1 MSVRQIAQRA
11 GVSTAT
17 VSRVINNDP
26 NVSPRVRD
34 RVITAANQARY
45 VPRIGRRSTTNIA
58 FVYTDTCCLSSPFDA
73 ALLQGMSER
82 MEQLGF
88 DLLILGGITAKLPQE
103 TFSQSFMRKGVRGA
117 ILRTTARTRHVC
129 EQIAEEGFP
138 AVVVGERFDHP
149 NVSFIYSD
157 SRASSREAVE
167 HLIALGHRRIAVS
180 VNVVD
185 DSDHADRVAGY
196 RDALSAHHIEI
207 DERLVVRTP
216 AHRLGGEQVIRRLMT
231 TPDRPTAVYLAD
243 PMAAV
248 GALNETQRLDLR
260 VPGDVSIV
268 GFDDAELRFLVHP
281 QMTAVCQDAPQVGRE
296 ALEALRGMM
305 IAKGKSSP
313 VRRVLDTTFEVHES
327 TGRLAP

>member
-26 NVSPRVRD
+26 NVSPRVRQ
-34 RVITAANQARY
+34 RVLTAANQARY
-45 VPRIGRRSTTNIA
+45 VPRVGRRSTTNIA
-58 FVYTDTCCLSSPFDA
+58 FVYTDECCLSSPFDS
-73 ALLQGMSER
+73 ALLQGMGER

-88 DLLILGGITAKLPQE
+88 DLMILGARTAKLPQE
-103 TFSQSFMRKGVRGA
+103 TYSQLFMRKGVRGA
-117 ILRTTARTRHVC
+117 VVRTTARTRHVC
-129 EQIAEEGFP
+129 QHIADEGFP
-138 AVVVGERFDHP
+138 AVVVGERFEDP

-157 SRASSREAVE
+157 SRTSSREAIE

-180 VNVVD
+180 VNVVE

-196 RDALSAHHIEI
+196 RDALASHGIEA
-207 DERLVVRTP
+207 DERLIVRTP

-231 TPDRPTAVYLAD
+231 SPGRPTAVYLAD
-243 PMAAV
+243 PFAAV

-281 QMTAVCQDAPQVGRE
+281 QMTAVCQDAPQLGRE
-296 ALEALRGMM
+296 ALEALHAMM
-305 IAKGKSSP
+305 STGGRPAP
-313 VRRVLDTTFEVHES
+313 VRRVLETTFEVHES